1 MHFQTFLQFPQ
12 AMLRADSGGVQA
24 YTEDLERMRAI
35 LSAAPPQFSW
45 WTAVLLLLI
54 VAVWFAA
61 LAAGWIYLSRRLSRM
76 RNSRTL
82 LPAPLQTPL
91 AG

>member
-1 MHFQTFLQFPQ
+1 MHFHIFLQLPP

-24 YTEDLERMRAI
+24 YTEDLVQMRAI
-35 LSAAPPQFSW
+35 LSSTPPQFSW

-54 VAVWFAA
+54 VATWFAA
-61 LAAGWIYLSRRLSRM
+61 LAAGWIYLSRRLR
-76 RNSRTL
+76 RARDSRTFL
-82 LPAPLQTPL
+82 SAPRQTPL